1 MKRGNVLVLGNSGVG
16 KSTLINAVLG
26 DKVARTGYGTV
37 GTTKHLEIFENNEI
51 NFRVI
56 DSVGFEPGL
65 IKRMQAIN
73 AVRDWSKT
81 AAKAGDENSA
91 INVIWF
97 CVDGTSRKLFPQAID
112 SLARASSVFKT
123 VPIITVITKSYS
135 IPDRETNIKMVKDAF
150 ATRRGRKLN
159 VEKIIPVVAEIYK
172 LNDTAFAPEEG
183 ITELIDATYEV
194 MPEGIQA
201 AAYDISNYKLQ
212 LKQNMSRGITAAST
226 AAGVAVGLATFI
238 PYSDAVVL
246 TGIEGAEIKAIAS
259 AYGIKK
265 STGSTALIQKI
276 VEVGTVSMVARAT
289 CAAVLRLVP
298 VAGQIANAAV
308 AGCFVAAIGEASRY
322 VFEQIHLGKKSI
334 DDIEWV
340 EKLMNDTLSKGVV
353 EKAQNALGKLN
364 DKSSKDEILKT
375 IFSMFD
381 LK

>member
-259 AYGIKK
+259 VYGIKK